1 MKPFAIVSTLC
12 IALSLAA
19 CGSKDQAN
27 NSSASAAPV
36 EGAAPPAGKKW
47 SEVVSVSPEGG
58 FVMGNPN
65 ASVKV
70 VEFGSFTCS
79 HCKEFSETSTAER
92 NALVDTGKLT
102 FEYRTFVRD
111 PLDISAAMLAR
122 CNGPEAFFPLAEQLF
137 INQTDMITKVQGM
150 GETAYGA
157 AINKPLNERFIALAQ
172 AAGLIDF
179 AKQRGVPE
187 AKAKQCL
194 ADGAK
199 VEAIVKQVQADTA
212 TYNIE
217 GTPTIV
223 LNGQVVP
230 EGGSWPAMRAKLKE
244 AGI

>member
-19 CGSKDQAN
+19 CGSKDQT
-27 NSSASAAPV
+27 NSSVAAAPV
-36 EGAAPPAGKKW
+36 AGVAAPAGKKW
-47 SEVVSVSPEGG
+47 SEIVAVTPEGG

-65 ASVKV
+65 ASVKIL
-70 VEFGSFTCS
+70 EFGSFTCS

-92 NALVDTGKLT
+92 NALVDTGKMS

-111 PLDISAAMLAR
+111 PLDIAVALLAR
-122 CNGPEAFFPLAEQLF
+122 CSGPDAFFPLTEQLF
-137 INQTDMITKVQGM
+137 TNQADMITKVQAM
-150 GETAYGA
+150 GEAPYAA
-157 AINKPLNERFIALAQ
+157 AINKPVTERFVALAQ

-179 AKQRGVPE
+179 VKQRGVPE

-194 ADGAK
+194 ADGAQ
-199 VEAIVKQVQADTA
+199 VEATVKQVQADTT

-217 GTPTIV
+217 GTPTLV
-223 LNGQVVP
+223 MNGQVIP